1 MVSLTRFWRVLGLVR
16 RARSCAIL
24 RAIVASGWFG
34 IQAWLGGW
42 ASHLYDFE
50 RRDRQRLKGSLLP
63 LLGISFVQLIRFL
76 LFWALHIYFITKGTD
91 SIRWMETAAAPLL
104 LLSGV
109 ALVRWAYS
117 KAGGF
122 GPMLALNILD
132 FTRFARSQRDQ
143 IIGQAIGLPI
153 PMGWLL
159 LVAVL
164 VTSAMVVIYGE
175 AIWDPAAL
183 TGEMGGAASW
193 SSSL

>member
-1 MVSLTRFWRVLGLVR
+1 
-16 RARSCAIL
+16 
-24 RAIVASGWFG
+24 
-34 IQAWLGGW
+34 
-42 ASHLYDFE
+42 
-50 RRDRQRLKGSLLP
+50 
-63 LLGISFVQLIRFL
+63 
-76 LFWALHIYFITKGTD
+76 
-91 SIRWMETAAAPLL
+91 METAAAPLL

-153 PMGWLL
+153 PMGWLS

-183 TGEMGGAASW
+183 TGEMGRHLGRHRFDCLDRGNHHHQSGGQCGFAR
-193 SSSL
+193 L